1 MSDISFPMT
10 LSELEQ
16 GETLGYGFGVGEV
29 WGASDFDAHEIRSK
43 IEGRYLCR
51 KVGRVA
57 LGCARLVC

>member
-29 WGASDFDAHEIRSK
+29 WGASDFDEHEIRSK
-43 IEGRYLCR
+43 IEGRCACVV
-51 KVGRVA
+51 KWGA
-57 LGCARLVC
+57 LRWDVRD